1 MDQKND
7 LHGYAYAFQRNCPPK
22 TTHLQKKAITFEQ
35 LEELFPNHHGLQRSP
50 MRPQFPR
57 RLVWFLTVWTGGVKA
72 AQEMI

>member
-1 MDQKND
+1 MTCMAMPMPFNATALQKQ
-7 LHGYAYAFQRNCPPK
+7 HIFK
-22 TTHLQKKAITFEQ
+22 KKAITFEQ